1 MDSIPKEQ
9 ALAVAFV
16 TCFLAFSFGLSTPSD
31 SLLLRFAV
39 IGLLAAVQY
48 GFIVTFPA
56 KSEYAD
62 APYALVGLALT
73 AFFHAVDYLVVLR
86 ASSGAFVKSRG
97 KTPTLFKQYI
107 QTPLGLLCNQ
117 RRLGTPWQIT
127 KVPPFS
133 RSNPSAVPS
142 RFVLILRRLLYI
154 SVGVA
159 IIDILS
165 GSTVDMKG
173 RMQQRALFSRLD
185 QVTTDELVF
194 RAVVLFK
201 FLTSAIIG
209 VYVGYAIIT
218 VVCLALGLSSPAECP
233 PHFGRVSEACS
244 IRGYWG

>member
-1 MDSIPKEQ
+1 MDSISKGQ
-9 ALAVAFV
+9 ALGVASA
-16 TCFLAFSFGLSTPSD
+16 TCLLAFSFGLSTPSD
-31 SLLLRFAV
+31 STLLRFAV

-56 KSEYAD
+56 ESEYAD

-86 ASSGAFVKSRG
+86 ASSDAFIKSRG
-97 KTPTLFKQYI
+97 KTPTVLRKYI

-133 RSNPSAVPS
+133 RSNPSAIPS
-142 RFVLILRRLLYI
+142 RFALILRRLLYI
-154 SVGVA
+154 SLGVA

-165 GSTVDMKG
+165 SSTVDMDG
-173 RMQQRALFSRLD
+173 RMQQRALLSRLD
-185 QVTTDELVF
+185 QVTAEELTF

-201 FLTSAIIG
+201 FLTSAIVG
-209 VYVGYAIIT
+209 VYVGYAGIT

-233 PHFGRVSEACS
+233 PHFGRGSEACS